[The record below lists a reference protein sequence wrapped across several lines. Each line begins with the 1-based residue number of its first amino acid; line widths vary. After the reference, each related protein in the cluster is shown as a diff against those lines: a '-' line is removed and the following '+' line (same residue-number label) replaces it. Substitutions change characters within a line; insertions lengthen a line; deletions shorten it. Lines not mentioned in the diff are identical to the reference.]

1 MPGYVELH
9 GTSNFS
15 FLRGASHPEE
25 LVETAARLD
34 HAAIAIVDRNSLAGV
49 VRAHIAAKAHG
60 IKLIVGACLDLEDG
74 ARLICLPTDRQ
85 AYSRLSRM
93 LSVGKRRAAK
103 GTCLLTRQDVIEY
116 AEGQIFLLLPPKCL
130 PADYTAELRS
140 WAEACPAACYLAA
153 SMLYHGD
160 DARRLRELDT
170 FAHAAGLPIVAT
182 NDVHYHVPERYPLQ
196 DILTCIREQCRIDD
210 AGWRLDANAERYLK
224 R

>member
-1 MPGYVELH
+1 MPGYAELH
-9 GTSNFS
+9 VTSNFS

-25 LVETAARLD
+25 LVETAARLG

-116 AEGQIFLLLPPKCL
+116 AEGQLFLLLPPKHL
-130 PADYTAELRS
+130 PDTYTAELRS

-153 SMLYHGD
+153 NMLYHGD
-160 DARRLRELDT
+160 DARRLRELDG
-170 FAHAAGLPIVAT
+170 FAHAAGLPMVAT
-182 NDVHYHVPERYPLQ
+182 NDVHYHVPSAARY
-196 DILTCIREQCRIDD
+196 RI
-210 AGWRLDANAERYLK
+210 Y
-224 R
+224 